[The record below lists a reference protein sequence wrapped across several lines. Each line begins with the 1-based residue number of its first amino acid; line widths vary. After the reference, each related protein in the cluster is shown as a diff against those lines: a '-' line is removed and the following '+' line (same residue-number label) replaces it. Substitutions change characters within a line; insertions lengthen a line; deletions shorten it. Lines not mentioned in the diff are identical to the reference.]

1 MKDDDKRMDGVELA
15 AATGLGTWGI
25 YGIKKANKLFFKQ
38 GIDKALIF
46 SGRYSTPA
54 KITAWMDEHPNF
66 VANQVLDPK
75 RKKKDKDAATP
86 DAATAPADAARP
98 PRPQRRAA

>member
-1 MKDDDKRMDGVELA
+1 MKDDDKRMDGVDLS
-15 AATGLGTWGI
+15 AATGLGIWGI

-38 GIDKALIF
+38 GIDPALIF
-46 SGRYSTPA
+46 TGRYCTPA
-54 KITAWMDEHPNF
+54 KISAWLDAHPDF

-75 RKKKDKDAATP
+75 RRKKAPGADAAE
-86 DAATAPADAARP
+86 ATAPASATRR